1 MAFASWTYSGMQAC
15 LSTFLVVYLTQ
26 RIGFSVPVAGAAL
39 ATAMTAGIIG
49 RISWGVVAD
58 KWVKPRA
65 LLGVLGVTMSVGAAL
80 TATFTGTWPL
90 AAIFVVSFVFGATA
104 IGWNGVYLSEVARIA
119 PAGKAGA
126 ATGASLAMTYAGV
139 VVLPMLFWAV
149 HAVSASYAAAFIAV
163 GSLTLWRGVLFLK
176 PTA

>member
-1 MAFASWTYSGMQAC
+1 
-15 LSTFLVVYLTQ
+15 
-26 RIGFSVPVAGAAL
+26 
-39 ATAMTAGIIG
+39 
-49 RISWGVVAD
+49 
-58 KWVKPRA
+58 
-65 LLGVLGVTMSVGAAL
+65 
-80 TATFTGTWPL
+80 
-90 AAIFVVSFVFGATA
+90 VSFAYGATA

-119 PAGKAGA
+119 PGGKAGA